1 MKQMT
6 EKNKYFPCTFI
17 AHEDDK
23 FSIICTEFHY
33 FDDYFGD
40 AGGAGYTLNSLAK
53 KLVKQNKIKGV
64 EFDSEAGMFCAYS
77 NNSENLLELCKLLRV
92 ITGGEENHL
101 TKTVVP
107 LISIEEAEILLLKGF
122 VKSLDKKAQQDFFK
136 NVPMPF
142 LSKNQAKYLDN
153 VLYGTDEE
161 KIYSAKRI
169 NSEART
175 NTRNWQN
182 YLSHPSTITI
192 LLDAIDKTKNQKVYT
207 ELLDAVVFICSRHL
221 PDLRTQPYFLK
232 ALKSKIARN
241 RQVAIWGLGHL
252 YDYPF
257 EEILPLLE
265 DKAYRVREAILG
277 TIGQKDYEYP
287 PWMFDPTQSKV
298 NKRPKDF
305 SKFITLFNDENISV
319 QYEALRLL
327 EKLEEHEIFEE
338 LKDLIPIYKVRME
351 VEKEFI
357 KYHYQKVIDRLENKY
372 YCT

>member
-1 MKQMT
+1 MT

-17 AHEDDK
+17 EHEDKK

-33 FDDYFGD
+33 FDESFGD

-53 KLVKQNKIKGV
+53 KLVKENNIKGV
-64 EFDSEAGMFCAYS
+64 KYDSEAGMFCAYS
-77 NNSENLLELCKLLRV
+77 NTSENLLELCKLLRV

-101 TKTVVP
+101 TKTIVP
-107 LISIEEAEILLLKGF
+107 LISIEEAEKLLLKGF
-122 VKSLDKKAQQDFFK
+122 VKSLDKKAQQDFLK
-136 NVPMPF
+136 NVPMPS
-142 LSKNQAKYLDN
+142 LSKNQAKYLNN
-153 VLYGTDEE
+153 VQYGTDEE

-169 NSEART
+169 CSEAGS

-192 LLDAIDKTKNQKVYT
+192 LLEAIDKTETQKVYT
-207 ELLDAVVFICSRHL
+207 ELLDAVVFICGRHL

-241 RQVAIWGLGHL
+241 RQVAIWGLNHI

-257 EEILPLLE
+257 EEILPLVN
-265 DKAYRVREAILG
+265 DKSYLVREAILR

-287 PWMFDPTQSKV
+287 PWMFDPTQSQV

-305 SKFITLFNDENISV
+305 SVFITLFNDKNDNV
-319 QYEALRLL
+319 QFSAL
-327 EKLEEHEIFEE
+327 KVIDNLEEDE
-338 LKDLIPIYKVRME
+338 LFPKLNELIPIYKVQMK
-351 VEKEFI
+351 KENKYI
-357 KYHYQKVIDRLENKY
+357 KSVYQKVIDRLE
-372 YCT
+372 